1 MTNKFIDKS
10 NYKRVPVSG
19 LKKGM
24 FVAELDR
31 PWLETP
37 FLLQG
42 FIIKT
47 NDELRALKEH
57 CKYVYVDE
65 GGQDWGGKKTP
76 FNPGIK
82 VTKRTLHTD
91 DSGLKGRSNTPV
103 KDKEDKP
110 VRTSAVRLDKPEY
123 KIEKAAEEEH
133 SSANKAYRAAHQTV
147 SGLLEQARLGN
158 ALDTK
163 SARLV
168 VTDCV
173 DSILRNPD
181 ALLWMAKIKH
191 VDHYTM
197 EHCLNVSVLAI
208 AFGRHLRMDRQ
219 DLIRL
224 GTGGLLH
231 DVGKMKIPDEI
242 LNKPGRLTEEE
253 FSVMK
258 QHSELGKE
266 LLTKSQGSLN
276 YAVDVAFNHHE
287 RMDGKGYPRGLFA
300 SELSEYA
307 RIVSIVDAFDAMTS
321 NRCYERSRS
330 TLDALKTIYRDRDK
344 HFDEQYAL
352 EFIQLMGPYPPGT
365 IVELVNGAV
374 GIVLSSEPKK
384 RHLPRIRLI
393 LDQQKQ
399 KQPEEIVDLLNVGA
413 GNLDKS
419 WLIHKVLKDGDFD
432 IRLEQYPVRMAL
444 SGMETLDD
452 L

>member
-1 MTNKFIDKS
+1 
-10 NYKRVPVSG
+10 
-19 LKKGM
+19 M

-42 FIIKT
+42 FTIKT
-47 NDELRALKEH
+47 NGELRVLKEH
-57 CKYVYVDE
+57 CSYVYVDQ

-82 VTKRTLHTD
+82 VQKRTLNKD
-91 DSGLKGRSNTPV
+91 DSGLKARGNSTLQEK
-103 KDKEDKP
+103 KDKP
-110 VRTSAVRLDKPEY
+110 ARTSAVRLDKSEY
-123 KIEKAAEEEH
+123 KIEKPAEEEH
-133 SSANKAYRAAHQTV
+133 STANEAYRAAHQTV

-253 FSVMK
+253 FAVMK
-258 QHSELGKE
+258 QHSEIGKE
-266 LLTKSQGSLN
+266 LLAKSQGSLN

-287 RMDGKGYPRGLFA
+287 RMDGNGYPRGLFA

-307 RIVSIVDAFDAMTS
+307 RIISIVDAFDAMTS

-365 IVELVNGAV
+365 IVELANGAV
-374 GIVLSSEPKK
+374 GIVLSSEAKK

-419 WLIHKVLKDGDFD
+419 WLIHKVLKDGDYD

-452 L
+452 I

>member
-1 MTNKFIDKS
+1 
-10 NYKRVPVSG
+10 
-19 LKKGM
+19 M

-42 FIIKT
+42 FTIKT
-47 NDELRALKEH
+47 NGELRVLKEH
-57 CKYVYVDE
+57 CSYVYVDQ

-82 VTKRTLHTD
+82 VQKRSAHKD
-91 DSGLKGRSNTPV
+91 DSGLKARGNSTPEE
-103 KDKEDKP
+103 KEGKP
-110 VRTSAVRLDKPEY
+110 VRVSPVRLNKPEHT
-123 KIEKAAEEEH
+123 IEQPAEKEH
-133 SSANKAYRAAHQTV
+133 SEANKAYRAAHQTV

-253 FSVMK
+253 FAVMK
-258 QHSELGKE
+258 QHSEIGKE

-307 RIVSIVDAFDAMTS
+307 RIISIVDAFDAMTS
-321 NRCYERSRS
+321 NRCYDRSCS

-344 HFDEQYAL
+344 HFDEQLAL

-374 GIVLSSEPKK
+374 GIVLSSELKK

-393 LDQQKQ
+393 LDQQKH
-399 KQPEEIVDLLNVGA
+399 KQPEEIIDLLNVGA

-419 WLIHKVLKDGDFD
+419 WLIHKVLKDGDYD

-452 L
+452 I

>member
-1 MTNKFIDKS
+1 
-10 NYKRVPVSG
+10 
-19 LKKGM
+19 M

-42 FIIKT
+42 FTIKT
-47 NDELRALKEH
+47 NGELRVLKEH
-57 CKYVYVDE
+57 CSYVYVDQ

-82 VTKRTLHTD
+82 VQKRSAHKD
-91 DSGLKGRSNTPV
+91 DSGLKARGNSTPEE
-103 KDKEDKP
+103 KEGKP
-110 VRTSAVRLDKPEY
+110 VRVSPVRLNKPEHT
-123 KIEKAAEEEH
+123 IEQPAEKEH
-133 SSANKAYRAAHQTV
+133 SEANKAYRAAHQTV

-253 FSVMK
+253 FAVMK
-258 QHSELGKE
+258 QHSEIGKE

-307 RIVSIVDAFDAMTS
+307 RIISIVDAFDAMTS
-321 NRCYERSRS
+321 NRCYDRSRS

-344 HFDEQYAL
+344 HFDEQLAL

-374 GIVLSSEPKK
+374 GIVLSSELKK

-393 LDQQKQ
+393 LDQQKH
-399 KQPEEIVDLLNVGA
+399 KQPEEIIDLLNVGA

-419 WLIHKVLKDGDFD
+419 WLIHKVLKDGDYD

-452 L
+452 I

>member
-1 MTNKFIDKS
+1 
-10 NYKRVPVSG
+10 
-19 LKKGM
+19 
-24 FVAELDR
+24 
-31 PWLETP
+31 
-37 FLLQG
+37 
-42 FIIKT
+42 
-47 NDELRALKEH
+47 
-57 CKYVYVDE
+57 
-65 GGQDWGGKKTP
+65 
-76 FNPGIK
+76 
-82 VTKRTLHTD
+82 
-91 DSGLKGRSNTPV
+91 
-103 KDKEDKP
+103 
-110 VRTSAVRLDKPEY
+110 
-123 KIEKAAEEEH
+123 
-133 SSANKAYRAAHQTV
+133 
-147 SGLLEQARLGN
+147 
-158 ALDTK
+158 
-163 SARLV
+163 V

-365 IVELVNGAV
+365 IVELVNGSV